1 MTLDRPVRLRETGG
15 SIPGVAS
22 PVMVPLTTVG
32 SSFEARVLMARLG
45 ADGILTQSRGGG
57 DGTYPLPGPVQVL
70 VLVDQ
75 ADEARELLLADQV
88 EAIFD
93 EMTLGTLD
101 DS

>member
-1 MTLDRPVRLRETGG
+1 MRLTMTGG
-15 SIPGVAS
+15 SIPSVAS

-32 SSFEARVLMARLG
+32 SSFEARVVMARLG

-75 ADEARELLLADQV
+75 ADEARELLMADQV
-88 EAIFD
+88 EALFD
-93 EMTLGTLD
+93 DVARENLGDL
-101 DS
+101 

>member
-1 MTLDRPVRLRETGG
+1 M
-15 SIPGVAS
+15 AS
-22 PVMVPLTTVG
+22 LVMVPLTTVG

-75 ADEARELLLADQV
+75 ADEARELLMADQV
-88 EAIFD
+88 ESLFD
-93 EMTLGTLD
+93 DMALGTSD
-101 DS
+101 D